1 MDLASVLMGEEGL
14 AKLLLTTAVF
24 SISRPSLK
32 PPAHNTPPHPQREE
46 RKAIIS
52 DPDVKTACERPHPPV
67 AALFSSL
74 P

>member
-52 DPDVKTACERPHPPV
+52 DPEM
-67 AALFSSL
+67 
-74 P
+74 